1 MNYKLYLSLFSSI
14 LVLANCSENKYGEK
28 LISNNNSYERPDHS
42 SPSYGGNNSGTSNPS
57 NSSSP
62 TLPTFIDTNNI
73 ILKAENTN
81 YQNVRN
87 AFKNFNIDNKAD
99 NKSINISLN
108 TNYNIAYDALKT
120 KDNISANIEN
130 LNNVIDKYNS
140 DYKHAK
146 QEYDNIEKDNN
157 TLYFVKE
164 EWAKCPMLIYKHI
177 KLIILQV

>member
-87 AFKNFNIDNKAD
+87 AFKTFNIANKAD

-108 TNYNIAYDALKT
+108 TNYNIAYDALTT
-120 KDNISANIEN
+120 KDVATKIEN
-130 LNNVIDKYNS
+130 LNNVIDKYDN
-140 DYKHAK
+140 DYKSAK
-146 QEYDNIEKDNN
+146 QEYDKI
-157 TLYFVKE
+157 
-164 EWAKCPMLIYKHI
+164 
-177 KLIILQV
+177 